1 MSELVVCTAKYAL
14 LPEDDHPTPATIVI
28 DKNSGKI
35 IQIERKHLSKSQF
48 QSTHASSTITS
59 WIDAGE
65 QIVIP
70 GLVECVLLF
79 PASPDS
85 NLQSDILPPA
95 PMFISMNPAA
105 LLGKASGRVHERQ
118 QQAV

>member
-1 MSELVVCTAKYAL
+1 MSELIVCTAKYAL
-14 LPEDDHPTPATIVI
+14 LPEDDHPTPATIVVDQI
-28 DKNSGKI
+28 SGKI
-35 IQIERKHLSKSQF
+35 IEIERKHLSKSQF
-48 QSTHASSTITS
+48 QSTHASSTISS

-85 NLQSDILPPA
+85 NLGSDVLPA
-95 PMFISMNPAA
+95 VLMFISMNPVA
-105 LLGKASGRVHERQ
+105 LLGKASGRVLEPQ
-118 QQAV
+118 QQVV